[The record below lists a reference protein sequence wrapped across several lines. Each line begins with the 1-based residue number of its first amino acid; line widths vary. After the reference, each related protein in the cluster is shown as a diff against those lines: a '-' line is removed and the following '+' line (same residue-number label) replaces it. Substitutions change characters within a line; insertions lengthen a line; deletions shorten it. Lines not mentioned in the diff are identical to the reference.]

1 MERDITD
8 DYYAVLE
15 ISPKATDDEI
25 KVSYRRLALQKH
37 PDKNAGNAN
46 ATAEFQQVSFL
57 CCEHQIKTVIKN
69 VFVTDQCSIPMPKR
83 PHEASS
89 IR

>member
-1 MERDITD
+1 MMEREITD

-15 ISPKATDDEI
+15 ISPKAIDDEI

-37 PDKNAGNAN
+37 PDKNVGNAN

-57 CCEHQIKTVIKN
+57 PCEHLTRTVADS
-69 VFVTDQCSIPMPKR
+69 FGTDQRSIPMPER
-83 PHEASS
+83 PQKASS